1 MSTSNVDI
9 SSLLSALG
17 SSSSGINVSQAV
29 SAAIAADR
37 APERVWQ
44 AQQQS
49 LQNQT
54 AAINQ
59 ITSSLST
66 LSDSLSSLGDPA
78 GALTSMSVASSNTG
92 LVTASALAGTAAGSH
107 VVVVNN
113 LATTASWYSD
123 SVASSSAA
131 LAAGSFTVQVGTG
144 PATTITIGGGVDTL
158 DQLASSIN
166 SQNLGVTASVVND
179 SSGSRL
185 AIVSNSSGTAN
196 DVTISNPSGLNF
208 TRANTGQDASLTV
221 DGIPIRSASNTVTGA
236 VTGLAIS
243 LVGAAPGTEVNLS
256 LTPDSTQISNAV
268 TSFVNA
274 YNTVIGQV
282 NTQFTFDT
290 TNQTS
295 GPLAGDSTLRMLQSD
310 LLQAISYSTT
320 GTAVST
326 LADLG
331 ITMNND
337 GTLSLD
343 SSKLTSAIQN
353 NFSAVQGFLQGTASN
368 GFAASLNT
376 QLNTLTDPAQG
387 AFTVDL
393 QSISNEQTDLTNQ
406 INNFELYIAN
416 QQTVLTNEYTQADI
430 LMQQLNTQIS
440 QVQTELG
447 LNQNNNKP

>member
-29 SAAIAADR
+29 NAAITALR
-37 APERVWQ
+37 APEQVWQ
-44 AQQQS
+44 SQQQD

-54 AAINQ
+54 STINQ
-59 ITSSLST
+59 IVSSLTSLSDALST
-66 LSDSLSSLGDPA
+66 LSDPV
-78 GALTSMSVASSNTG
+78 GALTSMGVTSSNTG
-92 LVTASALAGTAAGSH
+92 LVTASASPGTVAGTH

-113 LATTASWYSD
+113 LATTGSWYSAP
-123 SVASSSAA
+123 VASSSTP
-131 LAAGSFTVQVGTG
+131 LPAGGFTLQLGSG
-144 PATTITIGGGVDTL
+144 APTTITIGSGVNTL
-158 DQLASSIN
+158 DELASSIN

-179 SSGSRL
+179 SSGARL
-185 AIVSNSSGTAN
+185 AIVSNSSGSAN
-196 DVTISNPSGLNF
+196 DFTLTNVSGLGF

-221 DGIPIRSASNTVTGA
+221 DGIPISSASNTVTGA
-236 VTGLAIS
+236 VTGLT
-243 LVGAAPGTEVNLS
+243 LNLLGAAPGTEVNLS
-256 LTPDSTQISNAV
+256 ISPDANQISSAISN
-268 TSFVNA
+268 FVGA

-282 NTQFTFDT
+282 NAQFAVDP
-290 TNQTS
+290 TS
-295 GPLAGDSTLRMLQSD
+295 QAAGPLAGDSTVRMLQGD
-310 LLQAISYSTT
+310 LLQAMSYSTT

-343 SSKLTSAIQN
+343 SSQLTSAIQN
-353 NFSAVQGFLQGTASN
+353 NFSAVQNFLQGTASN

-387 AFTVDL
+387 AFTVEL
-393 QSISNEQTDLTNQ
+393 NSINNEQTDLTNQ
-406 INNFELYIAN
+406 INNFELYISN

-430 LMQQLNTQIS
+430 LMQQLSTQIS
-440 QVQTELG
+440 QVQAELG
-447 LNQNNNKP
+447 LNQTTNKP